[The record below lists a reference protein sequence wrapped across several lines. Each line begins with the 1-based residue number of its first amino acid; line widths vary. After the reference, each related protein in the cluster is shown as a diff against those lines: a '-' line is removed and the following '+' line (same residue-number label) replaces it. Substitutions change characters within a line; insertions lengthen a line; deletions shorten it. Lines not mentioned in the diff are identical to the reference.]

1 MRIQILK
8 IDNAAVKNTEKKG
21 KCSHQSQIPPK
32 VKSEQVSKNF

>member
-21 KCSHQSQIPPK
+21 NMQSPK
-32 VKSEQVSKNF
+32 SNSTKSKIRASF